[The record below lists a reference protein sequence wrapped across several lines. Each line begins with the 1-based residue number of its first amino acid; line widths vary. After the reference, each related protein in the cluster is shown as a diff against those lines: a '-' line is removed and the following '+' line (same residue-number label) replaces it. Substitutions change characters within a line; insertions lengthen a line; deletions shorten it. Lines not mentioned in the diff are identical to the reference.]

1 MKKVLYLMIFMFL
14 TQNSFAQNEVG
25 KISIEPQ
32 IGFNVS
38 NLTIVRYKNIR
49 YTLFKLPDKQ
59 LCQ

>member
-1 MKKVLYLMIFMFL
+1 MIFMFL